1 MGVRPGAHHIL
12 TPGRTGDTRGRR
24 PHPTR
29 SKESVM
35 KATDHL
41 EVPSATEG
49 LKMFILF
56 HFNWFT
62 FICENI
68 YLFAVLGKRP
78 QT

>member
-1 MGVRPGAHHIL
+1 
-12 TPGRTGDTRGRR
+12 
-24 PHPTR
+24 
-29 SKESVM
+29 M

-62 FICENI
+62 FIYENI
-68 YLFAVLGKRP
+68 YLFAVLGMRP
-78 QT
+78 QTYGSPMLDMHFITQ